1 MGNIIVIIVLLTLWI
16 HALSKWFIY
25 YASLRGLLYHIAI
38 KFGEKNVPD
47 AKKMEEIKDYA
58 IKRIANDLTRKS

>member
-1 MGNIIVIIVLLTLWI
+1 MGNIIIIMVLLVLWI
-16 HALSKWFIY
+16 HALSKWLIY

-38 KFGEKNVPD
+38 TFGEKNMPD

-58 IKRIANDLTRKS
+58 IKRIANDLIRKS